1 MLVRSTGN
9 GLTMASIQ
17 YCEDSRME
25 KKCKNKKLYTGADL
39 EKIFGFTR
47 KTLFYYDKSGLLK
60 PIERIGQRKTK
71 LYDETGFQQLQCII
85 QYREAGLKIEEIKML
100 INGENDDRTQILE
113 NALIRLEKDFSIR
126 QKEIENLKKLIKE
139 YSEEN
144 K

>member
-1 MLVRSTGN
+1 
-9 GLTMASIQ
+9 
-17 YCEDSRME
+17 ME

-39 EKIFGFTR
+39 EKIFGITR

-139 YSEEN
+139 YSEER